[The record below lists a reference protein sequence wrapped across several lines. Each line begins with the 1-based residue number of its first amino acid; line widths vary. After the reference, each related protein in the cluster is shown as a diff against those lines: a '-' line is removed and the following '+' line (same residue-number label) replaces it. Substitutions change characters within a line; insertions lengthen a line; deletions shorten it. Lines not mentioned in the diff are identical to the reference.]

1 MTESEDYST
10 KPKDDLV
17 RQADRA
23 LAARSSDLVLRGLQ
37 LAQELDTAAAGGEPA
52 AEELWRRAEQGDADA
67 QCLLGL
73 HHILGEGVQE
83 NPTLGVE
90 WLRKAAEQSQAAA
103 QYALGECYR
112 KGEGVEKNPAAA
124 AQWYRKAA
132 DQWTR
137 KAADEGGDYAQ
148 WALRIRFTCGDCGDV
163 WTLKDVEELRECLG
177 CNLRYPQ
184 GPIEPDGV
192 QDCPACKSPST
203 RPLLGCPK
211 CLGEIQ
217 VL

>member
-1 MTESEDYST
+1 MTESEDYPT
-10 KPKDDLV
+10 KRKDALV
-17 RQADRA
+17 RLAARA

-52 AEELWRRAEQGDADA
+52 AEELRRRAEQGDADA

-90 WLRKAAEQSQAAA
+90 WLCKAAEQGRAGA
-103 QYALGECYR
+103 QYGLGECYR
-112 KGEGVEKNPAAA
+112 KGEGVEKNPATA
-124 AQWYRKAA
+124 AQWIRKAA
-132 DQWTR
+132 EQ
-137 KAADEGGDYAQ
+137 GGDYAQ
-148 WALRIRFTCGDCGDV
+148 LALRVPFTCGDCGDV
-163 WTLKDVEELRECLG
+163 WTSKDVAELRECLG